1 MDSGGGQDHRRGK
14 AIRRPG
20 LVGQHDQGGPV
31 AGGRLGLVHD
41 AVQRGAQGRA
51 RAGVFGRQG
60 VAAVD
65 DHGRTGADR
74 VDHPLIHA
82 VGQDGAVQHEDVGL
96 GLFLGQDVAQV
107 LEPGLQAHGARFAQ
121 RVDGRVGDLAEVL
134 AEIVAQRAGQGRQ
147 HGGRGVVAHRAD
159 RLLAIAHQGVQ
170 QQIQILAAVAGGDLA
185 TGQGLARGRARF
197 GSRADD
203 RLQIDHIVQP
213 RLIGVGGGQSVDGLV
228 LVIDAAMLHID
239 GDQLAGADVQ
249 AALHPALG
257 DRHQTGLGARHQ
269 EAVHRLDGAQGT
281 QAIAVLA
288 RHDPAAVGGADGGRA
303 VPRLHHRIAIG
314 VEGPVF
320 GGHDH
325 VVLGPGLGDQQGLG
339 HRRGAT
345 GVDQHLHDIVQGRR
359 VRSARLDH
367 RLDLAVAVAEGAG
380 RHADLVRLHPVQIAL
395 QRVDL
400 AVVGHH
406 AEGLSELPFGEGVG
420 RITLVEDRVGRD
432 EARVLQVGIQFAQ
445 QLGPDHPLVGDGAR
459 GQGADIDAGQVL
471 GLDRLL
477 DTAAAQIQFAFE
489 RLAVQRLA
497 RVVQRRGQ
505 HDLFDLGPGR
515 AGLGPDDRQVDGR
528 LAPAIDPEA
537 GAQGLGLDDGAGA
550 VLGAQVGARQE
561 DLADADGPRTQ
572 GLADGGHLFGEEAL
586 GQLRHDAGAVARQAV
601 GIDRAAVGHGLQAA
615 DRIFDHVAAG
625 RAVDRADQAHTAGVP
640 FGGAVIG
647 VPGFQPVAGL
657 FVFVQPVTL
666 LGRYRPLACMS
677 AHAATSSV
685 RVLK

>member
-1 MDSGGGQDHRRGK
+1 MRQ
-14 AIRRPG
+14 RP
-20 LVGQHDQGGPV
+20 
-31 AGGRLGLVHD
+31 
-41 AVQRGAQGRA
+41 
-51 RAGVFGRQG
+51 
-60 VAAVD
+60 
-65 DHGRTGADR
+65 
-74 VDHPLIHA
+74 
-82 VGQDGAVQHEDVGL
+82 
-96 GLFLGQDVAQV
+96 
-107 LEPGLQAHGARFAQ
+107 
-121 RVDGRVGDLAEVL
+121 
-134 AEIVAQRAGQGRQ
+134 GQGRQ
-147 HGGRGVVAHRAD
+147 HRGRGVVAHRAD
-159 RLLAIAHQGVQ
+159 RLLAVAHQRVQ
-170 QQIQILAAVAGGDLA
+170 QQVQVLAAVAGGDLA
-185 TGQGLARGRARF
+185 ARQGLARGRARL
-197 GSRADD
+197 GSGADD

-213 RLIGVGGGQSVDGLV
+213 RLIGVGGGQGVDGLMF
-228 LVIDAAMLHID
+228 VIDAAVLHID

-249 AALHPALG
+249 AALHPAFG
-257 DRHQTGLGARHQ
+257 DRHQAGFGARHQ
-269 EAVHRLDGAQGT
+269 QAVDGFDGAQGA
-281 QAIAVLA
+281 QAVAVLA

-314 VEGPVF
+314 VEGAVF
-320 GGHDH
+320 GRHDH

-345 GVDQHLHDIVQGRR
+345 GVDQHLHDVVQSGG

-406 AEGLSELPFGEGVG
+406 AEGLGQLPFGEGVG
-420 RITLVEDRVGRD
+420 RIALVEDRIGRD
-432 EARVLQVGIQFAQ
+432 EARVLKIGIQVAQ
-445 QLGPDHPLVGDGAR
+445 QFGPHHPLVGDRAR

-477 DTAAAQIQFAFE
+477 DTAAAQIQFALQ
-489 RLAVQRLA
+489 RLAIQRLA

-505 HDLFDLGPGR
+505 HDLFDLWPGR
-515 AGLGPDDRQVDGR
+515 AGLGPHDRQVDGR

-586 GQLRHDAGAVARQAV
+586 RQLGHDARAVARQAV
-601 GIDRAAVGHGLQAA
+601 GIDRAAVGHGLQTA
-615 DRIFDHVAAG
+615 DRIFDHVAAR
-625 RAVDRADQAHTAGVP
+625 RAVDGTDQADAAGVP
-640 FGGAVIG
+640 LRAAIIG
-647 VPGFQPVAGL
+647 VSGFQPVAGL
-657 FVFVQPVTL
+657 VVLGQPVTL